1 MYETFKDF
9 LAAVNKATTKFSRE
23 YGKKPNILVIGKEEL
38 KFLRTDEVMDNA
50 AHDFNFTAEGDVE
63 RIWDMQL
70 CITNADSQILVA
82 RNLD

>member
-23 YGKKPNILVIGKEEL
+23 YGKHPNVLVVGKEEL
-38 KFLRTDEVMDNA
+38 EFLRTDEVMGTA
-50 AHDFNFTAEGDVE
+50 AHEFNFTPEGDIE
-63 RIWDMQL
+63 RIWDMFL
-70 CITNADSQILVA
+70 CKSDEESLILVA